1 MDQAMTQVVIA
12 GVIELLAL
20 PILIF
25 VVKHVIGKRLDAFDE
40 KREEARIAHAE
51 AERRIIEQRD
61 AERTIILAMSR
72 TMLLNNW
79 EKCMEKGYYS
89 IEEREVYHK
98 LYEAYRDD
106 NGNGIIEEI
115 APRIRALP
123 MEPPR
128 DKRKSRAKPHWQ
140 RWATLLLTR

>member
-40 KREEARIAHAE
+40 KREEARIARAE
-51 AERRIIEQRD
+51 TERKIIEQRE

-72 TMLLNNW
+72 SMLLNNY
-79 EKCMEKGYYS
+79 ERCMDKGFYTV
-89 IEEREVYHK
+89 EEREVYHK
-98 LYEAYRDD
+98 LYVAYRDD
-106 NGNGIIEEI
+106 GGNSVIEDI

-128 DKRKSRAKPHWQ
+128 DKEA
-140 RWATLLLTR
+140 